1 MDDTWIPH
9 DPGSETYRLWS
20 RANAG
25 EVFPDPITPLNASIG
40 FLANIEPGWRL
51 ALEDT
56 GMFDESTWDSS
67 IPHNPIAAFHGFVYL
82 NMSLSRLFGVRLG
95 VGAQAIDDAYFGD
108 MPGIPSYESE
118 ARPTDEDPA
127 ATERGQ
133 AWIGQAAA
141 TQDLARY
148 DADRRTVLDIV
159 AARPDLTALDEAELL
174 AQLTVHEDLAIQLW
188 RAHLTA
194 STVVGIGIGGCGGI
208 AEAVGRP
215 ELALALS
222 SGFGDIDSAQA
233 THEMWPLSR
242 ILAGSP
248 HLQSVFAADTA
259 GRWRQ
264 VQLDDH
270 PDATRFRAAVD
281 EFLDRWGFRGP
292 NEWELRSDTWGTNP
306 EILMT
311 AIEAMSRAGDDESP
325 DARAAGQVAEHQ
337 AAVDAIREA
346 LAADADT
353 AAMFEGQLNIAEM
366 FSRARERARMTV
378 ALLLHE
384 QRLAARELGR
394 RLHERGVLEDAELIF
409 MLHIDELRAVVGGD
423 ADVATELPVRQAR
436 YLELFDYV
444 PPFVVIGETPPLD
457 EWNRHSQTAIVP
469 QLGLGETMTG
479 LGGAPGS
486 IVGTVRLVRSP
497 ADPTALEPGE
507 ILVCPITDPAWT
519 PLFLAAG
526 GVICEV
532 GAPVSHAAIVSR
544 ELGIPCA
551 VSVGGA
557 LSRLTDGMV
566 VEIDG
571 GTGTVTRKG

>member
-1 MDDTWIPH
+1 MSDSWIPN
-9 DPGSETYRLWS
+9 DPSSAIYRLWS

-40 FLANIEPGWRL
+40 FLHNIEPGWRL
-51 ALEDT
+51 ALVET
-56 GMFDESTWDSS
+56 GMFDEGSWDDT
-67 IPHNPIAAFHGFVYL
+67 IPHNPIAVFHGYIYL

-118 ARPTDEDPA
+118 ARPTDEDAA

-133 AWIGQAAA
+133 AWMSGAAA

-148 DADRRTVLDIV
+148 DADRVTVLGIV
-159 AARPDLTALDEAELL
+159 ANRPDLTASTERELL
-174 AQLTVHEDLAIQLW
+174 EQLTVHEELAVHLW
-188 RAHLTA
+188 QAHLAA
-194 STVVGIGIGGCGGI
+194 STIVGIGIGACGQI
-208 AEAVGRP
+208 AAAIGRP

-242 ILAGSP
+242 LVAKSAHLREVIAGN
-248 HLQSVFAADTA
+248 V
-259 GRWRQ
+259 GRRWDAI
-264 VQLDDH
+264 VGDDH
-270 PDATRFRAAVD
+270 PDAVEFVAAVGQ
-281 EFLDRWGFRGP
+281 FLDRWGFRGP
-292 NEWELRSDTWGTNP
+292 NEWELRSDTWGTKP

-311 AIEAMSRAGDDESP
+311 AIETMSRADDAESP
-325 DARAAGQVAEHQ
+325 AVRSDRQIAEHVEAV
-337 AAVDAIREA
+337 AAVREA
-346 LAADADT
+346 LAADEAT
-353 AAMFEGQLNIAEM
+353 SAMFEGQLNIAEM

-384 QRLAARELGR
+384 QRLAANELGR
-394 RLHERGVLEDAELIF
+394 RLVANGVIDHANLIY
-409 MLHIDELRAVVGGD
+409 MLGIDELTQVIDGQH
-423 ADVATELPVRQAR
+423 DVLAELPAREAR

-444 PPFVVIGETPPLD
+444 PPFVVAGDVPPLED
-457 EWNRHSQTAIVP
+457 WDRHSQAKAGEPLAI
-469 QLGLGETMTG
+469 GESLTG

-486 IVGTVRLVRSP
+486 ISGSVRIVRSP

-526 GVICEV
+526 GVVCEV

-557 LSRLTDGMV
+557 LSRLADGMV
-566 VEIDG
+566 IEIDG
-571 GTGTVTRKG
+571 GSGTVTRTA